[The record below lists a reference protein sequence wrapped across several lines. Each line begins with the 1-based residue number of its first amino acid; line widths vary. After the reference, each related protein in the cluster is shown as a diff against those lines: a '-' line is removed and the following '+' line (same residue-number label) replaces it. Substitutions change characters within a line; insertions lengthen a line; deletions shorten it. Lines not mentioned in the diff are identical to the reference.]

1 MDKKAYTY
9 KYVPTYLSIHPVTQK
24 SSKNKALEI
33 LKNRFHS
40 AFSTSQA
47 LESGVHPRDLYFL
60 RDEGLI
66 EQVSRG
72 LYKVIEV
79 NVENLDL
86 LVVSHRSS
94 NAVICLESA
103 LSFHEITT
111 QIPRS
116 VNIALPKGAKQPKI
130 EHPPVTVFHFSESAF
145 SSGIGEYEVNNEK
158 VRIYTPEK
166 TLADC
171 FKFRNKL
178 GMDIVLEA
186 LKMYKE
192 KYRFDGRKL
201 MAFSKTCRVSKII
214 QPYVESLLP

>member
-1 MDKKAYTY
+1 
-9 KYVPTYLSIHPVTQK
+9 VTQK
-24 SSKNKALEI
+24 SSKIKALDI

-47 LESGVHPRDLYFL
+47 LECGVHPRDLYSL
-60 RDEGLI
+60 RDGGLI

-86 LVVSHRSS
+86 LVVSHRSP

-116 VNIALPKGAKQPKI
+116 VNIALPKGAKKPKI
-130 EHPPVTVFHFSESAF
+130 EHPPVTVFHFSEAAF
-145 SSGIGEYEVNNEK
+145 SSGIEEYEVNNEK

-192 KYRFDGRKL
+192 KYRFDGPKL
-201 MAFSKTCRVSKII
+201 MTFSRICRVSKII